1 MELNQLQSFILVATL
16 NSFSKAAEILHLT
29 QPAITHHIKNLEQE
43 LGEVLIERRG
53 RTLLLTPAGE
63 VFLEYA
69 RQISN
74 LTDAARETIHHFTS
88 SRGRLT
94 IGAGTTNTIFR
105 LPDIL
110 KSYRQTHPQ
119 VEIRIRSGDSDLI
132 SRLVSENAVDLG
144 LVTTVN
150 PALNLE
156 TISLFSDRILLAAPP
171 GFPKGQVDMKE
182 LESQS
187 LILFRSGSGFRRFLD
202 DRFYQYQF
210 IPNVTMELES
220 IEAIIRLVAS
230 GLGLAFLPEVAIRD
244 ELADAELR
252 QVEILGWEPMIRHTY
267 LIYRRDKYLTWPM
280 KSFFQQLNLNSAINL
295 QIFP

>member
-1 MELNQLQSFILVATL
+1 MELNQLQSFILVANF

-29 QPAITHHIKNLEQE
+29 QPAITHQIKNLEQE

-53 RTLLLTPAGE
+53 RSLLLTPAGE

-88 SRGRLT
+88 ARGRLA

-110 KSYRQTHPQ
+110 KNYRQNHPQ
-119 VEIRIRSGDSDLI
+119 VEIRIRNGDSELI

-150 PALNLE
+150 PALILE
-156 TISLFSDRILLAAPP
+156 TKPLFCDRILLAAPP
-171 GFPKGQVDMKE
+171 GFSKTQLTMKE
-182 LESQS
+182 LEAES

-202 DRFYQYQF
+202 ERFYQYQF

-230 GLGLAFLPEVAIRD
+230 GLGLAFLPEIAVRED
-244 ELADAELR
+244 LTGSGLR
-252 QVEILGWEPMIRHTY
+252 QIEIIGWDPMIRHTY

-280 KSFFQQLNLNSAINL
+280 KAFFQQLRIENGKIC
-295 QIFP
+295 